1 MLAAYAAR
9 TDRNDPL
16 AALEVGERPQPSPPP
31 GWALLRVAAASLNHH
46 DLWTLRGIS
55 SRPVKPPQIL
65 GCDAAGVV
73 AGYGPDRPVDAPAEG
88 TRVVAHSGIGCGA
101 CAACRDVEPLF
112 CRDFGMFSEG
122 PYQGTLAEYVPVP
135 AGNLVPLPASVGFV
149 EAACLPT
156 AYLTAYRMLF
166 VRAGVRPGDTV
177 LVHGAAG
184 GVATA
189 SILLARAAGVSVIA
203 TSRDEGKR
211 AAAVELGAAAAVGT
225 DRDAVKQV
233 LGMTGGRGVDA
244 VIDTVG
250 EATWEFSLRA
260 VRIDGTVVVAGAT
273 SGANPGAQLNR
284 VFWRHTRVL
293 GSTMGT
299 RGELE
304 KLVGLCGGGVLRP
317 LVGVVVPLERVR
329 EGFERLAAGEGRGKV
344 VVTMGQ
350 TYEQG
355 PATAPG

>member
-9 TDRNDPL
+9 TDRENPL
-16 AALEVGERPQPSPPP
+16 AALEVGERPMPSPGP

-55 SRPVKPPQIL
+55 SRPVSPPQIL
-65 GCDAAGVV
+65 GCDAAGTV
-73 AGYGPDRPVDAPAEG
+73 AGYGPSRPADAPAEG
-88 TRVVAHSGIGCGA
+88 TRVVAHSCIGCGA
-101 CAACRDVEPLF
+101 CAACREVEPLF

-122 PYQGTLAEYVPVP
+122 EYQGTLAEFVPVP
-135 AGNLVPLPASVGFV
+135 VANLVPLPESVGFV

-166 VRAGVRPGDTV
+166 TRAGVRPGDTV
-177 LVHGAAG
+177 LVHGASG

-211 AAAVELGAAAAVGT
+211 AVAMSLGASAAVGV
-225 DRDAVKQV
+225 DRDAVKEV
-233 LGMTGGRGVDA
+233 VRLTSGRGVDA
-244 VIDTVG
+244 VIETVG

-260 VRIDGTVVVAGAT
+260 VRVDGSVVVAGAT
-273 SGANPGAQLNR
+273 SGANPPAQLNR
-284 VFWRHTRVL
+284 VFWRHVRVL

-299 RGELE
+299 RAELG
-304 KLVGLCGGGVLRP
+304 KVVGLCAAGVLRP
-317 LVGVVVPLERVR
+317 LVGAVVPLERAK
-329 EGFERLAAGEGRGKV
+329 EGFGQLAAGEGRGKV
-344 VVTMGQ
+344 VVSVG
-350 TYEQG
+350 
-355 PATAPG
+355 